1 MPWPTHLPTSAR
13 AVRQRSWTTGA
24 GLLALALAAPP
35 LAAQAPGGG
44 DPAFPRETPPPPR
57 REKNPIPASIP
68 DGPKDPAARMGKV
81 DLRPRFQKGSE
92 TRYVMRIRSD
102 NSVNMP
108 GLIPGMP
115 GETEPAKPTPSPSA
129 PSSQPARPGSK
140 PPQPPQ
146 PAAPPD
152 GTGQGQRTEQEIG
165 ILLRVVEATAE
176 DGAKVELVY
185 ERVKVS
191 IQAGGTEMFWDSTK
205 PKHPNSQLDDSEIL
219 EPMYR
224 RLVGA
229 KMTIIFDATGN
240 VKSVEGGS
248 ELALPAGLGA
258 AGLPIDPKKLAS
270 LFGPVSSSNSGSG
283 LYDVGEKWT
292 NVDDV
297 DTGVMGRFKMI
308 TTNELRAARLDEAD
322 VYFTGRIEAGS
333 ESGTPG
339 SPFQLKDSRYQGKFT
354 WDRLRGQLK
363 SMESEQD
370 VTIAGGPGVSG
381 GMKAK
386 STVRIERE
394 AAKPKSR

>member
-1 MPWPTHLPTSAR
+1 MLDPTRPPASAR
-13 AVRQRSWTTGA
+13 SAHPRRTAA
-24 GLLALALAAPP
+24 GLGVIAFALAAGP

-44 DPAFPRETPPPPR
+44 DPAFPRETPPQPR

-68 DGPKDPAARMGKV
+68 DGPKDPASRMGKV

-115 GETEPAKPTPSPSA
+115 GDAEPAKPAPA

-140 PPQPPQ
+140 PRQPPQPPQ
-146 PAAPPD
+146 PAAPAEGP
-152 GTGQGQRTEQEIG
+152 GQGQRTEQEIG
-165 ILLRVVEATAE
+165 LVLRVVEATAE

-205 PKHPNSQLDDSEIL
+205 PKHPNSQLDDAEIL

-229 KMTIIFDATGN
+229 KMTITFDATGN

-292 NVDDV
+292 NTDDV

-363 SMESEQD
+363 AMESEQD

>member
-1 MPWPTHLPTSAR
+1 MPSPARPPTSAR
-13 AVRQRSWTTGA
+13 CERPGRWATGA
-24 GLLALALAAPP
+24 GLLAVALAAAP

-44 DPAFPRETPPPPR
+44 DPAFPRETPPAPR

-68 DGPKDPAARMGKV
+68 DGPKDPATRMGKV

-108 GLIPGMP
+108 GLMPGMP
-115 GETEPAKPTPSPSA
+115 GEAEPAKPAPA

-140 PPQPPQ
+140 PPQP
-146 PAAPPD
+146 AAPAEAP
-152 GTGQGQRTEQEIG
+152 GQGQRTEQEIG
-165 ILLRVVEATAE
+165 FVLRVVEATAE

-229 KMTIIFDATGN
+229 KMTITFDATGN

-248 ELALPAGLGA
+248 ELALPAGLGQ

-308 TTNELRAARLDEAD
+308 TTNELRTARLDEAD

-363 SMESEQD
+363 AMESEQD

-394 AAKPKSR
+394 AAKPRTR